1 MDKDFFLAIED
12 LEKEK
17 GISSEVLISALE
29 TALLS
34 AYKKHTGD
42 SADNIHMKLNPEKGV
57 AKFYATKKIVEEV
70 EDPDKEISLEAA
82 RLHKKSYKL
91 GDTFE
96 TEFVPKK
103 FGRIAAQ
110 TAKQVI
116 TQKFREF
123 EREHT
128 LAEYEDKTE
137 GIQNCIIRR
146 IEGGNVYVEIGS
158 GQLEGVMLPQDQ
170 IPTEKYA
177 VNDKITVFVKK
188 IRTIGRNTQV
198 LVSRTAPGLVRRL
211 FENEVP
217 EIKQG
222 FIQIKSVS
230 REAGQRT
237 KIAIYS
243 EDKNIDAVGACVGMR
258 GARVNA
264 IVQQLGG
271 EKIDIILWSEDP
283 LEYISKA
290 LSPATVLKVTAIEGE
305 KVARVIV
312 PDDKLSLAIGR
323 DGQNARLAARL
334 TGWKIDVKSLSKATE
349 EGLTSSSE
357 ELSEDA
363 E

>member
-1 MDKDFFLAIED
+1 MEKDFFLAIED
-12 LEKEK
+12 LEREK
-17 GISSEVLISALE
+17 GISPEVLISALE

-42 SADNIHMKLNPEKGV
+42 SAENIHIKLNPEKGV
-57 AKFYATKKIVEEV
+57 AKFYATKRIVEEV
-70 EDPDKEISLEAA
+70 VDPDKEISLAA
-82 RLHKKSYKL
+82 AKLHKKSYKL

-123 EREHT
+123 ERDHT
-128 LAEYEDKTE
+128 IAEYEDKE
-137 GIQNCIIRR
+137 EEIQNCIIRR
-146 IEGGNVYVEIGS
+146 IENGTVYVEIGG
-158 GQLEGVMLPQDQ
+158 GQIEGVMLPQDQ
-170 IPTEKYA
+170 IPGEKYS
-177 VNDKITVFVKK
+177 VNDKITVYVKK
-188 IRTIGRNTQV
+188 VRTNGKNAQV
-198 LVSRTAPGLVRRL
+198 MVSRTSPGLVRRL

-222 FIQIKSVS
+222 FVQIKSVA

-264 IVQQLGG
+264 IVQALGG

-290 LSPATVLKVTAIEGE
+290 LSPATVLKVTALEGE
-305 KVARVIV
+305 KIARVIV

-334 TGWKIDVKSLSKATE
+334 TGWKIDVKSLTKATE
-349 EGLTSSSE
+349 EGLASQSE
-357 ELSEDA
+357 NLGEVE